1 MNSWRKAGKQ
11 LSKDTSQWIR
21 RNKLDPFPIRKE
33 LRGYKADELGN
44 DLRSGL
50 NVALLAFPQGMA
62 YAVIAG
68 LPVQFGIY
76 ASAIAGILGA
86 IFAGSRF
93 VIFGPTNATAV
104 LIFTAFL
111 SMGVTQAEKLAM
123 LPLLLFMTGGFMIL
137 GAFFRVANLIPFISR
152 SVVTGYIT
160 AAAFYIII
168 NQLRKVMGIE
178 FEMPQGVTFL
188 GVIQLTVI
196 HLEAVHWPSVGLSAL
211 TAFLFFYLNK
221 YFRTLPNVALTLTAV
236 SLIAWLVEKGLG
248 SDPGWQMLAGMERI
262 WPAIALPDFE
272 RLWFS
277 EFISLALVLAFLAT
291 VEGSFI
297 GKSLAARS
305 GKRIDINQ
313 QLFGLGIATWGCSF
327 AGGMGV
333 SGSLTRSQ
341 LNWSSGA
348 HSSLSALF
356 SGVFCLL
363 GAFALGPA
371 IGGIPQAALGV
382 LVIAIGLSVIN
393 KRVIGVVLRTTRS
406 DAFVFLTT
414 FLVALLT
421 RLDLAIGFG
430 VVLSIVLFLK
440 KAAQPSLLEYGFNPQ
455 GELMEVSDSSNTQST
470 PGISIVHVEGDLFF
484 GAAELFRDQLRRV
497 AENPNLCCVVLKM
510 RNAHHLDATSILA
523 LEELIQSMKENDR
536 TLIISEARRDVI
548 RVLRRS
554 GLIDLLGRKHI
565 FVDSPRNPNLST
577 ARALRQAQE
586 LLGGEEAQVSIYTPN

>member
-93 VIFGPTNATAV
+93 VVFGPTNATAV

-196 HLEAVHWPSVGLSAL
+196 HLEAVHWPSVGLSVL
-211 TAFLFFYLNK
+211 TALLFFYLNK
-221 YFRTLPNVALTLTAV
+221 YFHTLPNVALTLTAV
-236 SLIAWLVEKGLG
+236 GLIA
-248 SDPGWQMLAGMERI
+248 
-262 WPAIALPDFE
+262 
-272 RLWFS
+272 
-277 EFISLALVLAFLAT
+277 
-291 VEGSFI
+291 
-297 GKSLAARS
+297 
-305 GKRIDINQ
+305 
-313 QLFGLGIATWGCSF
+313 
-327 AGGMGV
+327 
-333 SGSLTRSQ
+333 
-341 LNWSSGA
+341 
-348 HSSLSALF
+348 
-356 SGVFCLL
+356 
-363 GAFALGPA
+363 
-371 IGGIPQAALGV
+371 
-382 LVIAIGLSVIN
+382 
-393 KRVIGVVLRTTRS
+393 
-406 DAFVFLTT
+406 
-414 FLVALLT
+414 
-421 RLDLAIGFG
+421 
-430 VVLSIVLFLK
+430 
-440 KAAQPSLLEYGFNPQ
+440 
-455 GELMEVSDSSNTQST
+455 
-470 PGISIVHVEGDLFF
+470 
-484 GAAELFRDQLRRV
+484 
-497 AENPNLCCVVLKM
+497 
-510 RNAHHLDATSILA
+510 
-523 LEELIQSMKENDR
+523 
-536 TLIISEARRDVI
+536 
-548 RVLRRS
+548 
-554 GLIDLLGRKHI
+554 
-565 FVDSPRNPNLST
+565 
-577 ARALRQAQE
+577 
-586 LLGGEEAQVSIYTPN
+586 